1 MSNLLYKYSPQDKL
15 TWNHFSGKCNILII
29 IKTVSRKMIAVYS
42 LAPLVKP
49 NTPYPYKGEQRAF
62 IFESGISGDNQNY
75 YYLLP
80 DKKANNC
87 YNNSLAFGK
96 SDLRFILGDDILQG
110 NFGYDGTS
118 FDCQKKKMPQL
129 LGNSNN

>member
-49 NTPYPYKGEQRAF
+49 NTPYPYKGE
-62 IFESGISGDNQNY
+62 
-75 YYLLP
+75 
-80 DKKANNC
+80 
-87 YNNSLAFGK
+87 
-96 SDLRFILGDDILQG
+96 
-110 NFGYDGTS
+110 
-118 FDCQKKKMPQL
+118 
-129 LGNSNN
+129 

>member
-1 MSNLLYKYSPQDKL
+1 MSNLLYKYSPQDRL

-29 IKTVSRKMIAVYS
+29 IKTVSSKMIAAYS
-42 LAPLVKP
+42 LAPLIKP
-49 NTPYPYKGEQRAF
+49 NTPYPYKGKQRAF

-80 DKKANNC
+80 NKKVNGC
-87 YNNSLAFGK
+87 YGNVLAFGK
-96 SDLRFILGDDILQG
+96 SDLRFTLGDDTLQG
-110 NFGYDGTS
+110 NFGYDGTC
-118 FDCQKKKMPQL
+118 FECNDKKIPQL